1 MRYERCKDTS
11 PTYNWTIIYVLSIM
25 HVFCV
30 CMSGKIAFV
39 DVGYYYPT
47 LEIVGVDNR
56 FIRQW
61 AILIS

>member
-11 PTYNWTIIYVLSIM
+11 PTYNWTIIYVLRIM

-39 DVGYYYPT
+39 DFAFT
-47 LEIVGVDNR
+47 LFN
-56 FIRQW
+56 F
-61 AILIS
+61 AT